1 MQINLEGKTAVIT
14 GASRGIGAA
23 IFRAFGG
30 AGAAV
35 LGTATGGAGM
45 AAVEKAAAAGGF
57 RGAAR
62 QYDAANP
69 ADADALIAAAAEMFG
84 GVPDIVV
91 CNAGITADGL
101 LMRMKDD
108 AWARVLRTNLD
119 GVFYLARAAVAGM
132 LKKRGGR
139 IIAVSSV
146 VAAAGNAGQVNYC
159 AAKAGVEG
167 FVRALARETAARGIT
182 VNAVAPG
189 FIDTDMTAGLPP
201 AVREKITAQIPA
213 GRIGAPAEAAAAAV
227 FLASDAASY
236 ITGHTLHVNGGM
248 RTG

>member
-1 MQINLEGKTAVIT
+1 MRIDLTGKTALVT

-23 IFRAFGG
+23 IFRAFGES
-30 AGAAV
+30 GAAV
-35 LGTATGGAGM
+35 LGTATGDAGL
-45 AAVEKAAAAGGF
+45 AAINAAAAEYKF
-57 RGAAR
+57 RGAAK

-69 ADADALIAAAAEMFG
+69 ADAESLMAAAAEMFG

-108 AWARVLRTNLD
+108 AWTRVLRTNLD
-119 GVFYLARAAVAGM
+119 GVFYLARAAAAGM

-139 IIAVSSV
+139 IIAISSV
-146 VAAAGNAGQVNYC
+146 VAAMGNAGQANYC

-167 FVRALARETAARGIT
+167 FVRALARETAGRGVTI
-182 VNAVAPG
+182 NAVAPG
-189 FIDTDMTAGLPP
+189 FIATDMTADLPES
-201 AVREKITAQIPA
+201 AREKITAQIPA
-213 GRIGAPAEAAAAAV
+213 GRIGKPEEIAAAAL

-236 ITGHTLHVNGGM
+236 ITGHTLHVNGGL
-248 RTG
+248 RAG